1 MAYAKHIK
9 QITINR
15 HYFVGVLN
23 IPHNLQQKEES
34 TMKPNVGQTDR
45 TIRIVLGVVIIV
57 AGVYFKSWWG
67 VIGIVP
73 ILTAVIR
80 WCPAYLPFGI
90 SSDKS

>member
-1 MAYAKHIK
+1 
-9 QITINR
+9 
-15 HYFVGVLN
+15 
-23 IPHNLQQKEES
+23 
-34 TMKPNVGQTDR
+34 MKPNVGQTDR
-45 TIRIVLGVVIIV
+45 NIRIVLGVVIIV